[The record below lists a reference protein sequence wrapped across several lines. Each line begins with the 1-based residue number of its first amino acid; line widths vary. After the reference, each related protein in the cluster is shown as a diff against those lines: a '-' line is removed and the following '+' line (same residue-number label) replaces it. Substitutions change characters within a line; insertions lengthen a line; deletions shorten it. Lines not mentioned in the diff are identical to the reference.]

1 MGFFLRFQA
10 NGSKREA
17 SGAKNDFIKWLFFLN
32 PTDQLSQLLKFCGAH
47 VFSDVENLKRIGK
60 VSLFGSTLFFLFV

>member
-1 MGFFLRFQA
+1 MEASARRAAQKMSLLNGFFFP
-10 NGSKREA
+10 ST
-17 SGAKNDFIKWLFFLN
+17 
-32 PTDQLSQLLKFCGAH
+32 TDQLSQLLKFCGAR